1 MHCHLVA
8 RHYICELYNA
18 ILLQRHYICEL
29 CNAMLFSQSSCMW
42 IISCYHFLYYVF
54 HLSTT
59 FVYSTTLPVH
69 QPFEAVMEVSGV
81 KTRYSEQTMLPAE
94 ADILLVTESSS
105 EEDSETDDQ
114 SYFPPEVYAQTWQ
127 GYITHV
133 MHVVLHCLVFTSY
146 MDCHLLTCLLYK
158 SYIWIISCHHVYIHN
173 IYLNYGMPLRTTV
186 GLTNELQMRR
196 NLTDGMSTL

>member
-1 MHCHLVA
+1 MICVNATCLVSNY
-8 RHYICELYNA
+8 H
-18 ILLQRHYICEL
+18 ICEL
-29 CNAMLFSQSSCMW
+29 CNAILLQDIIYVNYAMLSCCKG
-42 IISCYHFLYYVF
+42 IIYVNYARPCCLANHHICELYHAILF
-54 HLSTT
+54 
-59 FVYSTTLPVH
+59 YSTLPMH

-114 SYFPPEVYAQTWQ
+114 CYFPPEVYAQTWQ

-158 SYIWIISCHHVYIHN
+158 SYI
-173 IYLNYGMPLRTTV
+173 
-186 GLTNELQMRR
+186 
-196 NLTDGMSTL
+196 